1 MTVIKEA
8 NNYPLYIIIKNNNGI
23 ESNIFGKEVEII
35 LKQIMNN
42 KIINPYIEITLKLL
56 INIENY
62 NEKNIIKM
70 IEWVKTDILLSDEDI
85 YNTIM
90 EGILYG

>member
-1 MTVIKEA
+1 
-8 NNYPLYIIIKNNNGI
+8 
-23 ESNIFGKEVEII
+23 
-35 LKQIMNN
+35 MNN